1 MVDYFLNIL
10 SGHIGSS
17 YRKVLEASSFD
28 VIGDVPDCDSL
39 LELSEIRDKVEGLEG
54 KTGLLDVGCGLSAS
68 TVRSVA
74 AFITSMI
81 AMSIFCIDSCS
92 SLGLLRE
99 MAACECWGMAL
110 TKSQAWLL
118 AHFPDFLFLD

>member
-1 MVDYFLNIL
+1 M
-10 SGHIGSS
+10 
-17 YRKVLEASSFD
+17 LEASSFD

-68 TVRSVA
+68 TVA
-74 AFITSMI
+74 AFTTSMI

-92 SLGLLRE
+92 SLGLLRD

-110 TKSQAWLL
+110 TKSKGWLL
-118 AHFPDFLFLD
+118 AHFPDFLFHD